1 MKITAEMVMGKIDN
15 YLDEWVIGVR
25 NGHSHTVDP
34 DGKSLRVLVPQGA
47 EFSGDEKESDLGNTL
62 DLSGLDL
69 KGKDLHFTLF
79 KDVNMKGIDF
89 TDCDLRFSQF
99 ISCDLRHT
107 IFDNCDLSWAQ
118 IRDCNLLDSS
128 FFNTDCYDITF
139 VENETKAGVTGR
151 NYIPQEQHPLKES
164 VNFFDRP
171 SPGKKTGKKI
181 NPFQLPGDNRPP
193 HTAAYAFHQEYV
205 REKYNLEGFVLW

>member
-47 EFSGDEKESDLGNTL
+47 EFSGDERESDLGNTL

-164 VNFFDRP
+164 VNFFGRP
-171 SPGKKTGKKI
+171 NPGEKTGKKI

-205 REKYNLEGFVLW
+205 REKYNLEDFVLW